1 MGEPFNAETSGLRH
15 FVALIRALNKFYSN
29 FANWVRGRAE
39 GQKTFYTLAVILGEP
54 SIVEISGLRHFL
66 ALVHA
71 QIILFWLFPRDGN
84 TDPPP
89 PVPPSQHSGSGAGFW
104 VFSAWDQSSEG
115 SKSLLHFGFFILTPI
130 TLVHPPEL
138 WDFSVIFPSPWMDF
152 FYLLNFFLLY
162 YVFFYA
168 DSKKLNII

>member
-1 MGEPFNAETSGLRH
+1 MGEPFNAETAGLRH

-29 FANWVRGRAE
+29 FANLVRGRAE

-84 TDPPP
+84 TGPPP
-89 PVPPSQHSGSGAGFW
+89 IPPPSTLGRVLDFGFLVLETKVRW
-104 VFSAWDQSSEG
+104 G
-115 SKSLLHFGFFILTPI
+115 LRSKNLLHFGFFILPPI

-138 WDFSVIFPSPWMDF
+138 WDFSVIFQ
-152 FYLLNFFLLY
+152 
-162 YVFFYA
+162 VQE
-168 DSKKLNII
+168 

>member
-66 ALVHA
+66 ALIHA
-71 QIILFWLFPRDGN
+71 QIILFSNFAKCVR
-84 TDPPP
+84 
-89 PVPPSQHSGSGAGFW
+89 VRAG
-104 VFSAWDQSSEG
+104 G
-115 SKSLLHFGFFILTPI
+115 L
-130 TLVHPPEL
+130 
-138 WDFSVIFPSPWMDF
+138 
-152 FYLLNFFLLY
+152 
-162 YVFFYA
+162 
-168 DSKKLNII
+168 